1 MGKIDIVTQKFMR
14 DPENFADVFNK
25 FLYHGEQVIDSAK
38 LREMDTTA
46 IVVPYGQDAGIN
58 TKKKYRDVLKIKMAD
73 DERIYCLLG
82 IENQGDI
89 HYAMPVKNG
98 LYDFMELSSQV
109 DKAAKSYKKSAK
121 GIGKTEAPVEVSLNK
136 DAADVLNV
144 VTGSKLEYD
153 DEEEVD
159 MCKAI
164 KDMLADSRKEGREE
178 SINAL
183 NTTWKRKKQKKK

>member
-1 MGKIDIVTQKFMR
+1 MTYIKYSEDR
-14 DPENFADVFNK
+14 DA
-25 FLYHGEQVIDSAK
+25 LRQVIDS
-38 LREMDTTA
+38 D
-46 IVVPYGQDAGIN
+46 
-58 TKKKYRDVLKIKMAD
+58 MAFS
-73 DERIYCLLG
+73 
-82 IENQGDI
+82 
-89 HYAMPVKNG
+89 H
-98 LYDFMELSSQV
+98 
-109 DKAAKSYKKSAK
+109 
-121 GIGKTEAPVEVSLNK
+121 LNK

-183 NTTWKRKKQKKK
+183 IKYNMEEKKTKKEIIDQLMRVFNLTREKSNEYFEEYATVCG